1 MFKWRIQCISIW
13 AYTMLFRFILS
24 ISYFDIIC
32 GCIAFCLCAHRRDLD
47 VFIIWHAITLIRV
60 PRRGST
66 MRKQMSQ
73 TYIRRRAQW
82 AGPMC
87 HFDHDALKGQNWVI
101 EITDIKGIL
110 TKLIVR
116 SGKKF
121 RAFREAILRI
131 ASESRTIDEISAVF
145 RKPSRVAISL
155 KLCTQYEQY
164 IVVEF

>member
-1 MFKWRIQCISIW
+1 MHFHLSLYHVISFHIIYFIFW
-13 AYTMLFRFILS
+13 YYLRLYRFLS
-24 ISYFDIIC
+24 
-32 GCIAFCLCAHRRDLD
+32 LC
-47 VFIIWHAITLIRV
+47 
-60 PRRGST
+60 
-66 MRKQMSQ
+66 SQ
-73 TYIRRRAQW
+73 TRSRCIYHLARNAHSRPPTRIDHAKTNVPDIYPS
-82 AGPMC
+82 AGTVSRTDVP
-87 HFDHDALKGQNWVI
+87 FWWLKGQNWII

-110 TKLIVR
+110 MTLIVR

-131 ASESRTIDEISAVF
+131 ASESRTIDEISVVF